1 MESKTLNSKADNR
14 ISVRQICFILIAF
27 NVCGKVLL
35 YPTNLSFYTNNDLW
49 IAALIDFLIHGV
61 AVWAAAYACS
71 KSDLTLYTRLQN
83 AFGKIPAKIIMG
95 LFALYFLFASILPLG
110 EHKLYV
116 QDIFYDTIPSLIPFL
131 PFFIFSVY
139 AGAKGLNSA
148 ARAADLCFIL
158 FIISVGTII
167 VMSFDEVDFSNL
179 LPVFSNS
186 PQTVLQGALTGATR
200 FSEAAYI
207 LLFMGHFKYKKGDAL
222 KITVSYGV
230 GGLIVLLVCVIF
242 YGIYADLSSNIF
254 FVISK
259 ISTFFSAVN
268 NVGRVDYIA
277 LYALEIVMLF
287 SLVLKVQA
295 CRYCV
300 EKAIGFS
307 NGAIISVAINAVLI
321 ILTVVFDHR
330 FTVLQNFVGGWGV
343 IAFIIFANAIPIS
356 SLLLKKGEGK
366 NAKA

>member
-14 ISVRQICFILIAF
+14 ICVRQICFILIAF

-35 YPTNLSFYTNNDLW
+35 YPTNLSFYLKNDLW
-49 IAALIDFLIHGV
+49 VGALIDFLLHGV

-71 KSDLTLYTRLQN
+71 KSDLTFYTRLQN
-83 AFGKIPAKIIMG
+83 AFGKVVAKIIMG

-131 PFFIFSVY
+131 PFFFFSVY
-139 AGAKGLNSA
+139 AGAKGLNST

-158 FIISVGTII
+158 FVISIGTILI
-167 VMSFDEVDFSNL
+167 MSFDEVDFSNL
-179 LPVFSNS
+179 LPLFSNP
-186 PQTVLQGALTGATR
+186 PQSVLQGALMGSTR

-222 KITVSYGV
+222 KITLSYGV
-230 GGLIVLLVCVIF
+230 GGLIVLFICVIF
-242 YGIYADLSSNIF
+242 YGIYADLSPNIF

-277 LYALEIVMLF
+277 LYALEVVMLF

-307 NGAIISVAINAVLI
+307 NGGLISLGINAVLI

-330 FTVLQNFVGGWGV
+330 FTILQNFVGGWGV
-343 IAFIIFANAIPIS
+343 IAFIVFANVIPIL
-356 SLLLKKGEGK
+356 SLILKKGEK
-366 NAKA
+366 RNANA